1 MVAYNGQ
8 FGVKEVADLV
18 LIDVETNKPVIFFDT
33 LKVSNIE
40 NASDSVSA
48 NGGQGN
54 PTLMTWDFGRTATLS
69 VTDALLSNQSLGMLA
84 GTTVQTEDIVL
95 YQRETF
101 NNVTD
106 KVSLKNAPI
115 ANSVF
120 VALVEDGQMAEEVA
134 TFTQSAK
141 DITFTP
147 ELEGKSI
154 AVYYEYTAEA
164 DSARKVVFN
173 GSAFPST
180 YKAVGWTVVRTRK
193 GVDEKMQFVI
203 HKAQLKTENTITLD
217 PENPSTF
224 DFNFEV
230 LAQEGTKD
238 LYEIIRY
245 K

>member
-1 MVAYNGQ
+1 MSVYNGQ
-8 FGVKEVADLV
+8 YGIKEVADLV

-40 NASDSVSA
+40 NASENVSA

-69 VTDALLSNQSLGMLA
+69 VTDALLSDQSLSLLA
-84 GTTVQTEDIVL
+84 GTKVQTEDITI
-95 YQRETF
+95 YRRETF
-101 NNVTD
+101 SKVTD
-106 KVSLKNAPI
+106 KVSLKHLPV
-115 ANSVF
+115 ANTINVF
-120 VALVEDGQMAEEVA
+120 VVEDGQMADEV
-134 TFTQSAK
+134 S
-141 DITFTP
+141 TFTP
-147 ELEGKSI
+147 ETKDLTFTPALESVSI
-154 AVYYEYTAEA
+154 VVYYESVAEA

-173 GSAFPST
+173 GSAFPSV
-180 YKAVGWTVVRTRK
+180 YKAIGWTVVRTRK

-238 LYEIIRY
+238 LYELIRY
-245 K
+245 V